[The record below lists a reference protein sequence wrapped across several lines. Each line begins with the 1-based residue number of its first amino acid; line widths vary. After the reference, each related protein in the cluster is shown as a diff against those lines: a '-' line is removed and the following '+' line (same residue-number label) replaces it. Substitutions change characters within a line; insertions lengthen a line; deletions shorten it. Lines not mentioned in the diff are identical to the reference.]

1 MFWDIL
7 LLILL
12 GLFTMI
18 TFNLL
23 YIFVLDKLRI
33 NKWIVLSL
41 GVILFVLST
50 FLMGTKLHTLLKLL
64 SIVITIM
71 PFMWFYNILSK
82 EKANKKTKIQI
93 RPKAKPNRVKNIK
106 K

>member
-1 MFWDIL
+1 
-7 LLILL
+7 
-12 GLFTMI
+12 
-18 TFNLL
+18 
-23 YIFVLDKLRI
+23 
-33 NKWIVLSL
+33 
-41 GVILFVLST
+41 
-50 FLMGTKLHTLLKLL
+50 MGTKLHTLLKLL